1 MDAIRKIEAALADV
15 INEERPKFEKW
26 AVSTEPLADVR
37 AMAIHRKPDGQYSML
52 TARAGFAAWMGGALT
67 EREQQAQIL
76 ASKEAE
82 LVRLLEESKR
92 TARNRDMWK
101 EQCATQAESLARLR
115 ETLHGIATTDFRAWW
130 QELQTADDFVAW
142 AKSRARHALTQPPK
156 EPT

>member
-82 LVRLLEESKR
+82 LVRLREALDEIAATRASEHG
-92 TARNRDMWK
+92 TAPMMI
-101 EQCATQAESLARLR
+101 ARCMK
-115 ETLHGIATTDFRAWW
+115 IARA
-130 QELQTADDFVAW
+130 
-142 AKSRARHALTQPPK
+142 ALTQPPK